1 MYISV
6 PSTTS
11 MSDKVKASR
20 RAFDREFK
28 LQVVKE
34 YHESGKNIA
43 KTARKFEIDREQV
56 RAWVKKEEQIRG
68 QKYKSKAHGRGCN
81 SKYPLMEDKL
91 YSEFLQLRKDGR
103 KVKRWW
109 FNTRAKQLMA
119 DLYPDVKDFKH
130 SDQWFKGFRNRKNVS
145 LRKRTHATQH
155 APPSLRSALSKFHAK
170 LLRVRSVESLSLA
183 TLQIWIKPRY
193 HLSSTTAKPTTT
205 KARKRSGVPL
215 LLPDLINAN
224 ALSN

>member
-1 MYISV
+1 MG
-6 PSTTS
+6 
-11 MSDKVKASR
+11 DKVKASR

-43 KTARKFEIDREQV
+43 KTARKFEIDRKQV
-56 RAWVKKEEQIRG
+56 RAWVKKEEQIRR

-130 SDQWFKGFRNRKNVS
+130 SDQWFKGFRNTKNVS
-145 LRKRTHATQH
+145 LRKRTHAAQH
-155 APPSLRSALSKFHAK
+155 APPSLRGPLSKFHAK
-170 LLRVRSVESLSLA
+170 LFRVRRRGKLELSDIANMDQTPLPFVSRRRQN
-183 TLQIWIKPRY
+183 LQRQ
-193 HLSSTTAKPTTT
+193 
-205 KARKRSGVPL
+205 RRER
-215 LLPDLINAN
+215 DLVCHC
-224 ALSN
+224 SFRT